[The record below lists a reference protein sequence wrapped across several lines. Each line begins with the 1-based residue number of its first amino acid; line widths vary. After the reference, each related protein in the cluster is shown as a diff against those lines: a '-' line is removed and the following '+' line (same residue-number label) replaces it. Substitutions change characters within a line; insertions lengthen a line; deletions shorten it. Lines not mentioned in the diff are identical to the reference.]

1 MKLKISEVAKEVGV
15 SSKDIINVCSNIGI
29 DAKSPNSKI
38 TPAEAQKVN
47 EFILNP
53 EVKKQEEPKKEEPK
67 KEEVTI
73 DSKKEV
79 EIEEEKVQENPKTE
93 ENSTVTNREKRKRQR
108 RKNKESLS
116 SMLKK
121 NAAGGGIKIVK
132 KNKVVEK
139 PKVVEKKEVKKDPVS
154 VNPIPKKKPKKKVPV
169 TSIEKGEEL
178 NLDMSIGNMT
188 SLEENEVVLFDLS
201 FNEIKMDLE
210 EKRKPK
216 PKPKGKNGNKHY
228 KKRTLSKSDVKKVYK
243 KEEKT
248 SDEPIVL
255 KEETRVYELA
265 SKIDKPLDEVLE
277 KLKEF
282 GEELDKNDFINQDVI
297 ETIAEEFE
305 VNVKLYNP
313 IEDFD
318 YVGKYDEIEDD
329 EKDLVLRAPIVTIMG
344 HVDHGKTSLL
354 DKIRNTKV
362 TSGEAGGIT
371 QHIGAYM
378 INKDGKDITF
388 IDTPGHAA
396 FTEMRARGAKVTD
409 IVVIVVA
416 ADDGVMPQTKEAINH
431 AKAAGVPI
439 IIAINKMDKESA
451 NPEKVT
457 TQLSELGIMPTS
469 WGGEYEFVN
478 VSAHTGMGID
488 ELLEAINIQAEV
500 MELKANPKRDAKAV
514 VIESEIQ
521 KGRGAAATVVIQN
534 GTLKKGDSI
543 VCGTTFGRVRSLLDD
558 MGKQLKSAK
567 AGQPVQVF
575 GLNEVPM
582 SGDILIDVKN
592 DKLAREYATKWKDFL
607 MEKSRSKST
616 KATLEDLKQM
626 MIEGNIK
633 KLPVIIRADTR
644 GSVEAIKG
652 SLEKLKNDEV
662 RVQVLQGEVGAITE
676 NDIVLAEAGETPAII
691 LGFNVRP
698 TNEAKNK
705 AKSEGVDI
713 RTYSI
718 IYDLIDDVT
727 DILSGMLSPNVSE
740 EITGSADVREVFM
753 VPKVGAIAGC
763 MVTDGTIYRNNYARV
778 IRDGVVI
785 YDAKLSSLKRFK
797 DDVKEVGKGFDCGI
811 MVENYNDVKP
821 GDVIESYKKIEKQAT
836 FN

>member
-521 KGRGAAATVVIQN
+521 KGRGATATVVIQN